1 MTSTKD
7 VQLPVI
13 EHATVT
19 LNPRNRVV
27 ITMDDGWVFTRTDLW
42 PEGTPAEDIC
52 YFRYGVFAPR
62 SDWSFLV
69 IVDESTLDPDQIY
82 SLPNPNPPVVTE

>member
-1 MTSTKD
+1 MANTRD
-7 VQLPVI
+7 YQLPNI

-27 ITMDDGWVFTRTDLW
+27 IQMDDGWVFYRKDSY

-52 YFRYGVFAPR
+52 YYRYGVFAPR
-62 SDWSFLV
+62 TDWSFLV

-82 SLPNPNPPVVTE
+82 GLPNPGQPVVTE

>member
-1 MTSTKD
+1 MASTKD
-7 VQLPVI
+7 IQLPVI

-19 LNPRNRVV
+19 LNSNNGID
-27 ITMDDGWVFTRTDLW
+27 ITMDDGWVFYRKDSY

-52 YFRYGVFAPR
+52 YYRHGVFRPR

-69 IVDESTLDPDQIY
+69 VVDESTLDPDQIY
-82 SLPNPNPPVVTE
+82 SLPNPKPPVVTE